1 VRTTRHPASPED
13 LRAISDVLK
22 RTGAAT
28 GDARAGANPDTGNV
42 MLDHGRSTRTPPFA
56 TTPWRAGEVTGEWVA
71 AAGTAGEAVALYLH
85 GRRFQHE
92 EPPDAFAAHLS
103 HTLGMPV
110 LLLHYR
116 LAPAHPYPA
125 ALRDVLT
132 ALHALLRRCP
142 ASRVLLVGHSAG
154 ATLALSALTELAGV
168 GHALP
173 TAAAAISPIT
183 DFTFSG
189 ASIIT
194 NDGKDGVAMAE
205 LDSVRQA
212 YLGDADPAGSPQS
225 PLFADPAGFP
235 PLLLCSGSNELLLD
249 DTLRFAERA
258 DAAGVEV
265 ELDIFDEMIHGFP
278 AVCGRA
284 ADTMF
289 ARIAEFGTSWLRGG
303 PEPPPQPLTVRRVGW
318 AGYRITTEQGT
329 RVLVDPYQAG
339 SVGFHNG
346 LPESPVTAE
355 ELSDSDV
362 VAVTH
367 AAPDHRGEAIEIVRS
382 GQAILVCGPAL
393 YQHALSHAVP
403 ARRCAPMV
411 SGVEF
416 RFRDVTIKA
425 LDARH
430 ASSMYSDGGFLS
442 DQPLSFLL
450 TTAAGTRILCGGD
463 FSLSSDLKTWRELYR
478 PQIAVLGIGGVRLGP
493 VTVTELPPAEAAI
506 AATWLGVHTVIPVHY
521 PPGDPAPAQLAA
533 DLAGHDE
540 RIQVATLQVGET
552 WTSTSGTRPRSS

>member
-1 VRTTRHPASPED
+1 MRTTRHPASPED
-13 LRAISDVLK
+13 LGVISDVLRK
-22 RTGAAT
+22 TRAAAGESPAS
-28 GDARAGANPDTGNV
+28 GDTRHV
-42 MLDHGRSTRTPPFA
+42 MLDHGRASRTPPFA
-56 TTPWRAGEVTGEWVA
+56 TTPWRADEVTGEWVA
-71 AAGTAGEAVALYLH
+71 AAGTAGEAVVLYLH

-92 EPPDAFAAHLS
+92 EPPDVFAAPLS
-103 HTLGMPV
+103 HALGMPV

-116 LAPAHPYPA
+116 LAPGHPCPV

-132 ALHALLRRCP
+132 AFHALLGRRP

-154 ATLALSALTELAGV
+154 ATLALSALTELAGT
-168 GHALP
+168 GHAMP
-173 TAAAAISPIT
+173 TAAAFVSPIT

-189 ASIIT
+189 ASTT
-194 NDGKDGVAMAE
+194 NDGEDGVSGAE
-205 LDSVRQA
+205 LDRVRQA
-212 YLGDADPAGSPQS
+212 YLGEADPAGSPQS
-225 PLFADPAGFP
+225 PLFGDLTGFP
-235 PLLLCSGSNELLLD
+235 PLLLCAGSNELLLD

-265 ELDIFDEMIHGFP
+265 ELDLFERMIHGFP
-278 AVCGRA
+278 VVCAGA
-284 ADTMF
+284 AETMF
-289 ARIAEFGTSWLRGG
+289 NRIAEFGTSWLCGG
-303 PEPPPQPLTVRRVGW
+303 PERPPQPLTIRRVGW
-318 AGYRITTEQGT
+318 AGYQITTEQGT
-329 RVLVDPYQAG
+329 RVLVDPYQADPEG
-339 SVGFHNG
+339 IVSG
-346 LPESPVTAE
+346 LPESPVTPE

-367 AAPDHRGEAIEIVRS
+367 AGYDHRGQVIEIVRT

-416 RFRDVTIKA
+416 RCRDVTIKA

-430 ASSMYSDGGFLS
+430 SSSMYSDGQFFS
-442 DQPLSFLL
+442 DQPMSYLL

-463 FSLSSDLKTWRELYR
+463 FSLSADLKTWRELYR
-478 PQIAVLGIGGVRLGP
+478 PQIAVLGIGGARVGP
-493 VTVTELPPAEAAI
+493 VTVTELPPDEAAI

-533 DLAGHDE
+533 DLMCQE
-540 RIQVATLQVGET
+540 QRIQVATLGFGET
-552 WTSTSGTRPRSS
+552 WTSTLGIGPRSA